1 MAEIIPTKKPTELQQ
16 RWIDYYI
23 ETGNA
28 TEAAKLAGY
37 RAKTD
42 AAFRAIGAQNLTKL
56 NYFVQQRLAEKS
68 AERIAK
74 QDEILETLTRILRR
88 EATETVVLTTKTA
101 QTYTNEQGRRV
112 TETKEEP
119 QLVEIPTKI
128 SDVNRAAELLGK
140 RYGLYKD
147 GAGMAAPVTVMIN
160 YDYGDTDDTDDTE

>member
-1 MAEIIPTKKPTELQQ
+1 MAKVFEELTEKQR
-16 RWIDYYI
+16 RWIDSYI
-23 ETGNA
+23 ATGNA
-28 TEAAKLAGY
+28 TEAARLAGY
-37 RAKTD
+37 QGK
-42 AAFRAIGAQNLTKL
+42 NLNRLGNENLSKL
-56 NYFVQQRLAEKS
+56 DFFIKQRLAEKS

-88 EATETVVLTTKTA
+88 EATETVVMTTKTA

-160 YDYGDTDDTDDTE
+160 YDYGDTDDTE